1 MMYFLKQIAKAL
13 AVLLS
18 FDLVML
24 ALGIAPAS
32 AKFGVISTLAFFAG
46 EFYFLNGYMDVI
58 GLQDSF
64 GTPGLD
70 LSNPPPPLVWK
81 FLGSV
86 CFVIAV
92 ICLIAWK
99 GSST

>member
-1 MMYFLKQIAKAL
+1 MYFLKQMAKAL

-18 FDLVML
+18 FALVML

-32 AKFGVISTLAFFAG
+32 AKFGVISTLAFFGG
-46 EFYFLNGYMDVI
+46 EFFFLHEYMDAI
-58 GLQDSF
+58 GLLDSF

-70 LSNPPPPLVWK
+70 SSNPPPPVVWK

-86 CFVIAV
+86 CFVIAL
-92 ICLIAWK
+92 ICLVAWK
-99 GSST
+99 SSST